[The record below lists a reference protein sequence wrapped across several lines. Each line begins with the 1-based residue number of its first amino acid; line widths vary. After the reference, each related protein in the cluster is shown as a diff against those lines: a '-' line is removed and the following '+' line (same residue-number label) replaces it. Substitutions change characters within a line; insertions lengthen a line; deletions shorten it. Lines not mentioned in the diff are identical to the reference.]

1 MLTIDEYIAK
11 MKKADKLDEFDY
23 LKISEN
29 MSAVMKYVMSYFNE
43 YLTMETC
50 DAEEIKFKH
59 AADKLQ
65 EEIAEKYPKSK
76 EFILNFYLQ
85 HRIRIDKELE
95 KWVGDVPYFP
105 FFYSNDD
112 FSSLADGFCSSYKLK
127 GAEMAAYKNQTA
139 IVISEIKICKTD
151 APAPSDM
158 IHLDNNMV
166 SWVRNTYRQYG
177 VNLYAF
183 ASDLAYSYFERYVKY
198 ERDVFGSQG
207 YYVNNYNHRYN
218 KNPFDIDQIYEN
230 NKHRPFIENKR
241 GELEMLVMHEWLFSE
256 VYDDDYWPEYVNLCI
271 AHGRVSIVKN
281 VNTLI
286 PVAASGLI
294 YPEDAPCSTEH
305 IVSADGILK
314 KAPQDSYIFR
324 IDLTQTHS
332 NAWQNVEEMD
342 TIITSLNKS
351 FKEYGAPKVL
361 EVTAPIKTASLN
373 EEIFLLCCSSLEKK
387 MKKYSPM
394 KIALVNGSGN
404 QKSKPSSC
412 ICTIEDILKFKSL
425 LRERKI
431 HIQFSIDFPTLMATK
446 RDTNYNQNEIFGV
459 LAGIKNSII
468 CLNITD
474 VKPESR
480 SWPKM
485 RTIGND
491 TDVYYLNKYK
501 YPRYDDFYTMLSAM
515 FNDNQQ
521 RYLIPKNITNNIE
534 LETLVDNLLRSGFA
548 FCGTGEQ
555 NG

>member
-65 EEIAEKYPKSK
+65 EEIERRYPKSK
-76 EFILNFYLQ
+76 EFILSFYLQ
-85 HRIRIDKELE
+85 HRIRIHKELE
-95 KWVGDVPYFP
+95 KWVSDIPFFS
-105 FFYSNDD
+105 FFYSDDD
-112 FSSLADGFCSSYKLK
+112 FSALAKGFCSSYKLS
-127 GAEMAAYKNQTA
+127 GANMNEYCNEVA
-139 IVISEIKICKTD
+139 ILIAEIKACQTG
-151 APAPSDM
+151 APSPSDM
-158 IHLDNNMV
+158 LHLDNDIV
-166 SWVRNTYRQYG
+166 SWVRDTYRQYG
-177 VNLYAF
+177 VNLCAF
-183 ASDLAYSYFERYVKY
+183 AAVLAYSYYQRYVKY
-198 ERDVFGSQG
+198 ERDIFGDQG
-207 YYVNNYNHRYN
+207 YYINYYNHRYN

-230 NKHRPFIENKR
+230 NKHRPFIANRR

-271 AHGRVSIVKN
+271 ACGRVSIVKN
-281 VNTLI
+281 VNALI
-286 PVAASGLI
+286 PVAASELT
-294 YPEDAPCSTEH
+294 YPEDAPCSIEH
-305 IVSADGILK
+305 VVSIDGMLK
-314 KAPQDSYIFR
+314 KKPKNSYILR
-324 IDLTQTHS
+324 IDLTQAHS
-332 NAWQNVEEMD
+332 NVWQDTEEMD
-342 TIITSLNKS
+342 AVITALNKS

-361 EVTAPIKTASLN
+361 EVMAPLKTVSFN

-404 QKSKPSSC
+404 QKSKPSSY
-412 ICTIEDILKFKSL
+412 ICTIEDILRFKSL

-431 HIQFSIDFPTLMATK
+431 HIQFSIDFPTLISTK
-446 RDTNYNQNEIFGV
+446 RDTSYNQNEIFGA
-459 LAGIKNSII
+459 LNGIKNSII

-474 VKPESR
+474 VKPQSHT
-480 SWPKM
+480 WPKM
-485 RTIGND
+485 RTISED
-491 TDVYYLNKYK
+491 TDVYYLSKYK
-501 YPRYDDFYTMLSAM
+501 YPTYDDFYTMLSSM

-521 RYLIPKNITNNIE
+521 RYLIPKNITNNTE
-534 LETLVDNLLRSGFA
+534 LETMVDNLLRSGFS

-555 NG
+555 NE